1 MQYNIVLRFYLSLSM
16 IPYGCLSTGSNIGMI
31 QVVDNAETVAKI
43 QTRQE
48 GAISGAFTKGCILH
62 WLNSWHQGKEE

>member
-1 MQYNIVLRFYLSLSM
+1 
-16 IPYGCLSTGSNIGMI
+16 MI

-62 WLNSWHQGKEE
+62 WLHSWHQGKEE